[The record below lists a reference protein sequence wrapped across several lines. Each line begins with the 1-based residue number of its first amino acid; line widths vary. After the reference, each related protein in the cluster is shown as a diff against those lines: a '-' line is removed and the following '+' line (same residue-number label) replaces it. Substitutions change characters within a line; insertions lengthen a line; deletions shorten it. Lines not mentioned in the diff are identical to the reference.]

1 MTHFEYPKNHSVIYR
16 YRNTELGGQ
25 ILLANQQSDLHPY
38 KNDDFFKVI
47 WNQGPDFSFEID
59 RQRIFLKKD
68 QLICLTPLQNPDYST
83 FDSEYYILLFN
94 REFYCIH
101 ENDDEV
107 SCEGLLFWGSSE
119 RPVVQLNEEEKP
131 KFETLFQVFED
142 ELNTRDNIQGEM
154 LRMLLKRLIIKSTR
168 LARKQFFPQ
177 NLGKK
182 NTELIRQ
189 FNILVEQHYRECHQV
204 SDYAEMLHKSP
215 KTLSNLFAEAGQKT
229 PLQLI
234 HHRLV
239 LEAKRQLLKTE
250 KLTKEIAFHLGFHE
264 PAHFSR
270 FFKKETGKSPSQ
282 YRKVSG
288 TIT

>member
-16 YRNTELGGQ
+16 YRNPELGGQ
-25 ILLANQQSDLHPY
+25 ILLANQQADLHPY

-47 WNQGPDFSFEID
+47 WNKGSDFSFEID
-59 RQRIFLKKD
+59 GQRISLKKN

-189 FNILVEQHYRECHQV
+189 FNILVEQHYRDCHQV
-204 SDYAEMLHKSP
+204 SDYAELLHKSP

-239 LEAKRQLLKTE
+239 LEAKRQLLNTE
-250 KLTKEIAFHLGFHE
+250 KLAKEIAFELGFDE

-282 YRKVSG
+282 YRNIS
-288 TIT
+288 